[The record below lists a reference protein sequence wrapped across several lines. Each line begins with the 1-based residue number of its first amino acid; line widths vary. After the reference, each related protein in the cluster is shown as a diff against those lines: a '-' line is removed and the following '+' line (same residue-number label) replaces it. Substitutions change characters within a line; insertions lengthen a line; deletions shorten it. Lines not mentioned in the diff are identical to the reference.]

1 VHSLILPLPSGT
13 AFCIGVVLIVMMI
26 GRLVHTKG
34 SLARAVLPFV
44 VHLRWGWHR
53 VERAMERGTCSLDA
67 MFDRASDWC
76 LGHLPVEPVRLGT
89 AQREVNAID
98 SSTIVRLRAGKR
110 LALAGKGYCHRAGRA
125 VRANIVAALTTV
137 VMIQGVRVGFV
148 RRTRFGTSCE
158 EAVGQLFAVL
168 PPAQGTRLLVVDAG
182 IATKEQFA
190 AATAQNALLGRLRI
204 NIKLRCAPPPPTGKP
219 GRRPVHGAVLHPGR
233 PLPEVAPDVDQHI
246 PGEAGLIRL
255 RRWYCLHYEE
265 VPALRLD
272 VVRIDDPAYDKPLLV
287 GTTAYELTSAECR
300 VAYGHRWPVETNFFV
315 AQDSTA
321 MEMPRA
327 WTATAL
333 ERRISLALLTGVLLK
348 AIAAVCAPHAM
359 GPWDRQ
365 PVRSA
370 GRLANYLEIHAGH
383 FAALALE
390 GVAPRNYRKNLKEPQ
405 KKELQPQEAA

>member
-1 VHSLILPLPSGT
+1 
-13 AFCIGVVLIVMMI
+13 M
-26 GRLVHTKG
+26 
-34 SLARAVLPFV
+34 
-44 VHLRWGWHR
+44 
-53 VERAMERGTCSLDA
+53 
-67 MFDRASDWC
+67 DWC
-76 LGHLPVEPVRLGT
+76 VRQLPVEPVRLGT

-98 SSTIVRLRAGKR
+98 SSTIVRLRAGTR

-137 VMIQGVRVGFV
+137 VMIQGVRVGLV
-148 RRTRFGTSCE
+148 RRTRFGASCA
-158 EAVGQLFAVL
+158 EAVARIFEDL
-168 PPAQGTRLLVVDAG
+168 PPSHGKRLLVVDAG

-190 AATAQNALLGRLRI
+190 AATAQDALLGRLRI
-204 NIKLRCAPPPPTGKP
+204 NTKLRCAPPPPTGKP

-255 RRWYCLHYEE
+255 RRWHLLHYEE
-265 VPALRLD
+265 FPTLRLD

-287 GTTAYELTSAECR
+287 GTTASELTSAECR

-333 ERRISLALLTGVLLK
+333 ERRISLALLTGSLLK
-348 AIAAVCAPHAM
+348 AIAAVCAPQAM
-359 GPWDRQ
+359 GPWDCQ

-370 GRLANYLEIHAGH
+370 GRLANYLAIHAWH
-383 FAALALE
+383 FAALALR
-390 GVAPRNYRKNLKEPQ
+390 GVEPRNYRKDL
-405 KKELQPQEAA
+405 KELQGKELQRQKVA